1 MEHSEMSAVLATDR
15 LRLRPVSPEDEA
27 VVVSVLNDL
36 DVSGWLSVVPYP
48 YTSADFH
55 HFRSEL
61 AKPSETFAVL
71 DTEGFAGVVR
81 AGRELGYWFAPR
93 CHGRGYATE
102 AARAVLAEQFGHD
115 VRDVDSGYFEGN
127 ARSANVLRKLG
138 FVETGREPNH
148 CRALGVD
155 RPHVDMLLTRD
166 AFNAAFPIEAR
177 SARLTFRALQ
187 PSDTDALHALHSD
200 WAVVRQLGSWP
211 WPPERDFAAT
221 RARRFGGVGF
231 VWGVF
236 LDQALIGTFGLTDG
250 IVGYSLASA
259 HWGKGFATELLTT
272 ALQHG
277 FNNYAWEQVTAD
289 AWFDNA
295 ASLALLR
302 RAGFHE
308 VRRTVEMS
316 KARQA
321 ETGLVHF
328 VLSRAEWLAR
338 PTTGSA

>member
-1 MEHSEMSAVLATDR
+1 MEHSGMSAMLATAR

-61 AKPSETFAVL
+61 AKPGETFAVL
-71 DTEGFAGVVR
+71 DAEGFAGIVR
-81 AGRELGYWFAPR
+81 AGRELGYWLAPR

-102 AARAVLAEQFGHD
+102 AARAVLAHQF
-115 VRDVDSGYFEGN
+115 
-127 ARSANVLRKLG
+127 
-138 FVETGREPNH
+138 
-148 CRALGVD
+148 
-155 RPHVDMLLTRD
+155 
-166 AFNAAFPIEAR
+166 
-177 SARLTFRALQ
+177 
-187 PSDTDALHALHSD
+187 
-200 WAVVRQLGSWP
+200 
-211 WPPERDFAAT
+211 
-221 RARRFGGVGF
+221 
-231 VWGVF
+231 
-236 LDQALIGTFGLTDG
+236 
-250 IVGYSLASA
+250 A
-259 HWGKGFATELLTT
+259 HWGKGLAKELLTT
-272 ALQHG
+272 GLQHG
-277 FNNYAWEQVTAD
+277 FNNFAWEQVTAD

-302 RAGFHE
+302 RAGFRE
-308 VRRTVEMS
+308 VGQTVEMS

-338 PTTGSA
+338 PRTGNA